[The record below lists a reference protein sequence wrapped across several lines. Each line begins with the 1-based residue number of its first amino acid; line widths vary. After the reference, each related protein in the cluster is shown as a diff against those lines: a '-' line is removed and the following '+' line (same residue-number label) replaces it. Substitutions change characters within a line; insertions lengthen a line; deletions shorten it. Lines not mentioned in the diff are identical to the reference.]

1 MSPIPRPAVSA
12 CFIDALCGDERL
24 IDEYMAVLLRAVREN
39 GLQQD
44 RKTLNMLGTE
54 LVEAALLLWMIRF
67 RPCGHDA
74 ADGLRPNAG

>member
-1 MSPIPRPAVSA
+1 
-12 CFIDALCGDERL
+12 
-24 IDEYMAVLLRAVREN
+24 MAVLLRAVREN